1 MPAQDALALA
11 NKAAEDA
18 AAARS
23 KLEPATTD
31 QDADHFCDPPLQLI
45 SDDEAPTVKADQVE
59 GQRNDPPDDV
69 AEALGLGSSQS
80 ASSRLQSDDEV
91 RTDARDAS
99 CPHKACT

>member
-18 AAARS
+18 AAVRS

-59 GQRNDPPDDV
+59 L
-69 AEALGLGSSQS
+69 AERPLQAENCRS
-80 ASSRLQSDDEV
+80 AGNRF
-91 RTDARDAS
+91 
-99 CPHKACT
+99 